1 MYMSNTLK
9 KKNVYNRF
17 YDESKWNNVPN
28 FNKDLI
34 NDFLLE
40 LKAQG
45 KSKGTISQYFND
57 LRIICIYIHDEL
69 RNKEFRQLK
78 KKDFRNMVLFFK
90 DKGMSNARVNRLKS
104 SVSSMLEFASNEED
118 YEDDIEINYAGKVKG
133 LQKESVRSIVFLSWK
148 EVEIIYK
155 ELLNQERYQEATL
168 LALGIDSAGRKNEL
182 HQVLKESITVDGN
195 FTNEAIGKRAKKFKL
210 MYNDMTKEAFSL
222 YMQQRGED
230 DIESL
235 WITSRGERRKL
246 DVDGLYDMVV
256 SWRKILEEKT
266 GEYKE
271 FNVHSLRHISL
282 ELLSTGEHYLAK
294 KLGKKFDLDS
304 LKLLAH
310 HESIET
316 TSGYLR
322 DRSDDMLLEAFNL
335 N

>member
-1 MYMSNTLK
+1 MAEK
-9 KKNVYNRF
+9 KKVYNRF
-17 YDESKWNNVPN
+17 YDETKWNNVPK

-40 LKAQG
+40 LKASG
-45 KSKGTISQYFND
+45 KSKNTINQYFND

-69 RNKEFRQLK
+69 GNKELHKLK
-78 KKDFRNMVLFFK
+78 KKHFRNMVLFFK
-90 DKGMSNARVNRLKS
+90 EKGMSNARVNRLKS
-104 SVSSMLEFASNEED
+104 SISSCLEFASNEED
-118 YEDDIEINYAGKVKG
+118 YEDLLEINYAGKVKG
-133 LQKESVRSIVFLSWK
+133 LQKESVRDIVFLTW
-148 EVEIIYK
+148 EEIELIYK
-155 ELLNQERYQEATL
+155 ELIKQERYQEATL

-182 HQVLKESITVDGN
+182 HQVTKDSITPDGN
-195 FTNEAIGKRAKKFKL
+195 FTNEVIGKRAKKFRL
-210 MYNDMTKEAFSL
+210 MYNDMTKEAFEL
-222 YMQQRGED
+222 YMKQRGED

-256 SWRKILEEKT
+256 SWRKILEDKT

-282 ELLSTGEHYLAK
+282 ELLSTGEHYVAK

>member
-1 MYMSNTLK
+1 MTEK
-9 KKNVYNRF
+9 KHVYNRF
-17 YDESKWNNVPN
+17 YDETKWNNVPK
-28 FNKDLI
+28 FNKTLI
-34 NDFLLE
+34 DDFLLE

-45 KSKGTISQYFND
+45 KSKNTISQYFND

-69 RNKEFRQLK
+69 GNKEFRDLK
-78 KKDFRNMVLFFK
+78 KKHFRNMVLFFK
-90 DKGMSNARVNRLKS
+90 EKGMSNARVNRLMS
-104 SVSSMLEFASNEED
+104 AVRSMLEYGSNEED
-118 YEDDIEINYAGKVKG
+118 YENDLEINYAGKVKG
-133 LQKESVRSIVFLSWK
+133 LQKESVRDIVFLSW
-148 EVEIIYK
+148 EEIEIIYK
-155 ELLNQERYQEATL
+155 ELIKQERYQEATL

-182 HQVLKESITVDGN
+182 HQVTKDSITPDGN
-195 FTNEAIGKRAKKFKL
+195 FTNEVIGKRAKKFRL
-210 MYNDMTKEAFSL
+210 MYNDMTKEAFEL
-222 YMQQRGED
+222 YMKQRGED
-230 DIESL
+230 DIKSL

-256 SWRKILEEKT
+256 SWRKILEDKT

-282 ELLSTGEHYLAK
+282 ELLSTGEHYVAK

-316 TSGYLR
+316 TSGYLK
-322 DRSDDMLLEAFNL
+322 DRSDDMLMEAFNL

>member
-1 MYMSNTLK
+1 MNK

-17 YDESKWNNVPN
+17 YDETKWNNVPD

-45 KSKGTISQYFND
+45 KSQGTISQYFND

-133 LQKESVRSIVFLSWK
+133 LQKESVRSIVFLSWR

-195 FTNEAIGKRAKKFKL
+195 FTNEVIGKRAKKFKL

>member
-195 FTNEAIGKRAKKFKL
+195 FTNEVIGKRAKKFKL

>member
-1 MYMSNTLK
+1 MSNTLK

-17 YDESKWNNVPN
+17 YDEAKWNNVPN

-133 LQKESVRSIVFLSWK
+133 LQKESVRSIVFLSWN
-148 EVEIIYK
+148 EVELIYK

-182 HQVLKESITVDGN
+182 HQVLKDSITPDGS
-195 FTNEAIGKRAKKFKL
+195 FTNEVIGKRSKKFKL
-210 MYNDMTKEAFSL
+210 MYHDMTKEAFSL
-222 YMQQRGED
+222 YMKQRGED

-294 KLGKKFDLDS
+294 KLGKKFDLDA

-316 TSGYLR
+316 TSGYLK
-322 DRSDDMLLEAFNL
+322 DRSDDMLMEAFNL

>member
-1 MYMSNTLK
+1 
-9 KKNVYNRF
+9 
-17 YDESKWNNVPN
+17 
-28 FNKDLI
+28 
-34 NDFLLE
+34 
-40 LKAQG
+40 
-45 KSKGTISQYFND
+45 
-57 LRIICIYIHDEL
+57 
-69 RNKEFRQLK
+69 
-78 KKDFRNMVLFFK
+78 MVLFFK
-90 DKGMSNARVNRLKS
+90 EKGMSNARVNRLMS
-104 SVSSMLEFASNEED
+104 AVRSMLEYGSNEED
-118 YEDDIEINYAGKVKG
+118 YENDLEINYAGKVKG
-133 LQKESVRSIVFLSWK
+133 LQKESVRDIVFLSW
-148 EVEIIYK
+148 EEIEIIYK
-155 ELLNQERYQEATL
+155 ELIKQERYQEATL

-182 HQVLKESITVDGN
+182 HQVTKDSITPDGN
-195 FTNEAIGKRAKKFKL
+195 FTNEVIGKRAKKFRL
-210 MYNDMTKEAFSL
+210 MYNDMTKEAFEL
-222 YMQQRGED
+222 YMKQRGED
-230 DIESL
+230 DIKSL

-282 ELLSTGEHYLAK
+282 ELLSTGEHYVAK

>member
-1 MYMSNTLK
+1 MSNTLK

-17 YDESKWNNVPN
+17 YDEVKWSNVPS

-69 RNKEFRQLK
+69 RNKEFKQLK

-133 LQKESVRSIVFLSWK
+133 LQKESVRNIVFLSWE

-182 HQVLKESITVDGN
+182 HQVLKESIAVDGN
-195 FTNEAIGKRAKKFKL
+195 FTNEVIGKRAKKFKL

>member
-1 MYMSNTLK
+1 MAEK
-9 KKNVYNRF
+9 KKVYNRF
-17 YDESKWNNVPN
+17 YDETKWNNVPK

-40 LKAQG
+40 LKASG
-45 KSKGTISQYFND
+45 KSKNTINQYFND

-69 RNKEFRQLK
+69 GNKELHKLK
-78 KKDFRNMVLFFK
+78 KKHFRNMVLFFK
-90 DKGMSNARVNRLKS
+90 EKGMSNARVNRLKS
-104 SVSSMLEFASNEED
+104 SISSCLEFASNEED
-118 YEDDIEINYAGKVKG
+118 YEDLLEINYAGKVKG
-133 LQKESVRSIVFLSWK
+133 LQKESVRDIVFLTW
-148 EVEIIYK
+148 EEIELIYK
-155 ELLNQERYQEATL
+155 ELIKQERYQEATL

-182 HQVLKESITVDGN
+182 HQVTKDSITPDGN
-195 FTNEAIGKRAKKFKL
+195 FTNEVIGKRAKKFRL
-210 MYNDMTKEAFSL
+210 MYNDMTKEAFEL
-222 YMQQRGED
+222 YMKQRGED

-256 SWRKILEEKT
+256 SWRKILEDKT

-282 ELLSTGEHYLAK
+282 ELLSTGEHYVAK

-316 TSGYLR
+316 TSGYLK
-322 DRSDDMLLEAFNL
+322 DRSDDMLMEAFNL

>member
-1 MYMSNTLK
+1 MSNTLK

-17 YDESKWNNVPN
+17 YDEAKWNNVPN

-45 KSKGTISQYFND
+45 KSQGTISQYFND

-133 LQKESVRSIVFLSWK
+133 LQKESVRSIVFLSWE

-195 FTNEAIGKRAKKFKL
+195 FTNEVIGKRAKKFKL

>member
-1 MYMSNTLK
+1 MSNTFK

-17 YDESKWNNVPN
+17 YDEAKWNNVPN

-133 LQKESVRSIVFLSWK
+133 LQKESVRSIVFLSWE

-195 FTNEAIGKRAKKFKL
+195 FTNEVIGKRAKKFKL
-210 MYNDMTKEAFSL
+210 MYNDMTKEAFNL

>member
-1 MYMSNTLK
+1 MENPK
-9 KKNVYNRF
+9 KVYNRF
-17 YDESKWNNVPN
+17 YDETKWNNVPK

-40 LKAQG
+40 LKASG
-45 KSKGTISQYFND
+45 KSKNTISQYFND

-69 RNKEFRQLK
+69 GNKEFHKLK
-78 KKDFRNMVLFFK
+78 KKHFRIMVLFFK
-90 DKGMSNARVNRLKS
+90 EKGMSNARVNRLKS
-104 SVSSMLEFASNEED
+104 SISSCLEFASNEED
-118 YEDDIEINYAGKVKG
+118 YEDLLEINYAGKVKG
-133 LQKESVRSIVFLSWK
+133 LQKESVRSIVFLSWN
-148 EVEIIYK
+148 EVELIYK

-168 LALGIDSAGRKNEL
+168 LALAIDSAGRKNEL
-182 HQVLKESITVDGN
+182 YQVLKNSITPDGN
-195 FTNEAIGKRAKKFKL
+195 FTNEVVGKRAKKFKL
-210 MYNDMTKEAFSL
+210 MYNDMTKEAFKL
-222 YMQQRGED
+222 YMEQRGED

-271 FNVHSLRHISL
+271 FNVHSLRHIAL
-282 ELLSTGEHYLAK
+282 ELLSTGEHYMAK

-316 TSGYLR
+316 TSGYLK
-322 DRSDDMLLEAFNL
+322 DRSDDMLMEAFNL

>member
-1 MYMSNTLK
+1 MSNTLK

-17 YDESKWNNVPN
+17 YDEAKWNNVPN

-133 LQKESVRSIVFLSWK
+133 LQKESVRSIVFLSWR

-195 FTNEAIGKRAKKFKL
+195 FTNEVIGKRAKKFKL